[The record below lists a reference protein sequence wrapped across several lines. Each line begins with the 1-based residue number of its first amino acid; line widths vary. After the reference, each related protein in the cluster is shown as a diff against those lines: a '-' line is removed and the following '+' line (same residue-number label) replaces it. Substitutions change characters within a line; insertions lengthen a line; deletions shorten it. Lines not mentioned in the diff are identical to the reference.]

1 MGEHTSVKLID
12 SIYSPTEASEVLL
25 TLLNHKIMFLN
36 AQLFEAG
43 ERGDGRVIHM
53 EQRLDELK
61 NARAEIIELIQQEIN
76 GECLFEIS
84 CQIEIRPR
92 NTIAVA

>member
-1 MGEHTSVKLID
+1 
-12 SIYSPTEASEVLL
+12 
-25 TLLNHKIMFLN
+25 
-36 AQLFEAG
+36 
-43 ERGDGRVIHM
+43 M